1 MEMMI
6 TGDSISGV
14 EAAQRGWANHAY
26 PADELEA
33 AVLDIA
39 TRVATLP
46 PEIVQINKRTVHR
59 AMDVMGLRTAIR
71 SGTEM
76 SALASHQPAFRKF
89 IEEAHGGLTK
99 ALTQRDSPHGD
110 YRTSEP
116 HANQ

>member
-1 MEMMI
+1 MRTAMEMMI

-14 EAAQRGWANHAY
+14 EAVQRGWANHAY
-26 PADELEA
+26 PADELDA
-33 AVLDIA
+33 AVLDVA
-39 TRVATLP
+39 MRVATLP

-99 ALTQRDSPHGD
+99 ALTQRDSPFGD
-110 YRTSEP
+110 YR
-116 HANQ
+116 